1 MVLAPEEKIKIARY
15 LRLADGLMQTVPIS
29 AFASEYEI
37 RNSGSR
43 LYYAFF
49 HASLAYLISVGAD
62 IERVSR
68 DHGEVHA
75 AIRAWR
81 GRIFG
86 SFLERLYRHRKLCDY
101 DPTMFER
108 EYGREIEKARGDCKE
123 RIKDAKKS
131 FYPMYHQARKAL

>member
-1 MVLAPEEKIKIARY
+1 MLAPEEKIKIARY
-15 LRLADGLMQTVPIS
+15 LRLADGLMQTIPIS
-29 AFASEYEI
+29 TLASEYEI

-62 IERVSR
+62 IDRVSR
-68 DHGEVHA
+68 KHGDVHA
-75 AIRAWR
+75 AIQATR

-86 SFLERLYRHRKLCDY
+86 SFLVRLYRHRKLCDY
-101 DPTMFER
+101 DPRMFEQ
-108 EYGREIEKARGDCKE
+108 EYGRDIEKARRDCME

-131 FYPMYHQARKAL
+131 FYPVYHQARKAL